1 MPSTVISNMEYDPAT
16 STLRITYVS
25 GIIYEYL
32 DVPEQV
38 YIGLKT
44 SKTKGVYLNNTIKG
58 NYQYKKISAA

>member
-32 DVPEQV
+32 DVPDQV

-58 NYQYKKISAA
+58 NYQYKKVSVA